1 MRKRPKVSG
10 FTLFEVAFAMLLVAL
25 LAMAARAAFVRISTR
40 AQGSAFMND
49 CRVFS
54 EAFNRY
60 AQEHGSFPPHQS
72 SLSRFPPEMNGY
84 LSNTNWTR
92 TTPLGG
98 SYDWDDKDATNSLG
112 VTFNGAIKVTGCTW
126 TLDNL
131 RNLDNWFDDGGLTTG
146 NIRVTDVGTTVFFV
160 MEVAR

>member
-1 MRKRPKVSG
+1 MRSKVSG
-10 FTLFEVAFAMLLVAL
+10 FTLFEMAFAMLIVAIMTMS
-25 LAMAARAAFVRISTR
+25 AWAAFTRINSR
-40 AQGSAFMND
+40 AQASAYVND

-60 AQEHGSFPPHQS
+60 AQEHGSYPGHQAA
-72 SLSRFPPEMNGY
+72 LNGFPPEMSGY

-92 TTPLGG
+92 KTPLGG
-98 SYDWDDKDATNSLG
+98 HYDWDDKDATNSLG
-112 VTFNGAIKVTGCTW
+112 VTFSGAIKVTGCTW

-131 RNLDNWFDDGGLTTG
+131 RNLDTWFDDGGLVTG
-146 NIRVTDVGTTVFFV
+146 NIRVTDAGTTVFFV